1 MHEAAEQNTLFT
13 HRISLNVNGTAAV
26 LAIRDVGVRDNLEF
40 ICVIKT
46 LTPEEAEGRTQLQV
60 FSKTLKAFIA
70 FSMQL
75 CCLLSRT
82 ETVVFIKQV
91 ISILS

>member
-46 LTPEEAEGRTQLQV
+46 LTPEEAEERTQLQV

-70 FSMQL
+70 FSM
-75 CCLLSRT
+75 LSA
-82 ETVVFIKQV
+82 
-91 ISILS
+91 LSH